1 MMRFGRLVAV
11 LASTAVVLSLTA
23 VAFGSSGGRAAAVP
37 RAASAASGLG
47 APFVSHSGTCPASP
61 GYTTFTVPISA
72 DHSDPLAEL
81 TAAGPA
87 TLRDAHYHAV
97 DTGGAGTVWEPWGE
111 SLSAGQSVNVEVD
124 CNSST
129 DVSYTFSLYDAPSTP
144 FTVSG
149 AVTSCPTC
157 SPQNDIRFSAPA
169 TAHYVADL
177 TLTQG
182 SVDLSG
188 GPGDHVF
195 ASSGL
200 YDLGYLATGERD
212 IRLTPLAG
220 PTAKWSLSVHALPVV
235 LSGLRFDPAQIRPKQ
250 VTTISYHVDGDVTLS
265 AAIENSA
272 GTVVRTLASDLAVA
286 AGDNT
291 LTWDGLDQ
299 SGSPVPNGTYT
310 VAVSFTDAAGSSGAA
325 HASVRVEACRV
336 PRVLGHRLAQAKRAI
351 VRAGC
356 SVGTI
361 ARKTSSKRLQ
371 GHVVAQ
377 KPRPGL
383 VLRKGAPVRL
393 WVGSESGR
401 PSAGATS
408 DRQTLSGLVFRYYAG
423 SGWQFQPLLS
433 FEQLNNLVSAGQ
445 APAAQRLVEA
455 LLARGQRQGAALYW
469 RYDFP
474 FAGGPV
480 PWSSGFVQ
488 AVAAQA
494 LARASRL
501 LGQPA
506 LLGPARA
513 ALRGLRRGLLLHV
526 GGGLWIR
533 EYGFTQ
539 QVILNSQL
547 QSLLS
552 LHSYARL
559 VATPQAAGLVQSLY
573 RATVRLLPRFDL
585 GCHSLYQLGGP
596 VADQHYQDYHVAL
609 LERLAGQYPGQ
620 PLFRRLY
627 LRWRRCA

>member
-1 MMRFGRLVAV
+1 MMRFVRLVAV
-11 LASTAVVLSLTA
+11 LASAAAVLILTT
-23 VAFGSSGGRAAAVP
+23 VAFGSSGGRAAVVP
-37 RAASAASGLG
+37 RAAAAASGLG
-47 APFVSHSGTCPASP
+47 APFVSHSGTCPSSP
-61 GYTTFTVPISA
+61 GYTTFTAPISA
-72 DHSDPLAEL
+72 DHSDPVAEL
-81 TAAGPA
+81 TANGRA
-87 TLRDAHYHAV
+87 TLRDAHHDGV

-111 SLSAGQSVNVEVD
+111 SLSPGEYVDVEVD

-129 DVSYTFSLYDAPSTP
+129 DVSYTVNFYDAPSTP

-157 SPQNDIRFSAPA
+157 SPQNDIRFSAPG

-195 ASSGL
+195 ASSGR
-200 YDLGYLATGERD
+200 YDLGYLDRGQRD
-212 IRLTPLAG
+212 IYLTPLAG
-220 PTAKWSLSVHALPVV
+220 PTAKWSLSIHALPVL
-235 LSGLRFDPAQIRPKQ
+235 LSGLKSDPARIRPKQ
-250 VTTISYHVDGDVTLS
+250 TTTIGYHVDGDVTLS
-265 AAIENSA
+265 AAIENSSGA
-272 GTVVRTLASDLAVA
+272 VVRKLASSLAVA

-299 SGSPVPNGTYT
+299 AGSPVPNGRYT
-310 VAVSFTDAAGSSGAA
+310 VAVSFTDAAGNSGSG
-325 HASVRVEACRV
+325 HASVQVEACRV
-336 PRVLGHRLAQAKRAI
+336 PRVIGRRLAKAKRAI

-361 ARKTSSKRLQ
+361 SRKTSSKRQ
-371 GHVVAQ
+371 KGRVVSQ
-377 KPRPGL
+377 KPRPGM
-383 VLRKGAPVRL
+383 VLRKGARVRL
-393 WVGSESGR
+393 WVGSEASRALASG
-401 PSAGATS
+401 
-408 DRQTLSGLVFRYYAG
+408 DRQSLSGLVFRYYAG
-423 SGWQFQPLLS
+423 SGWQFHPLLS
-433 FEQLNNLVSAGQ
+433 FEHLNNLVSAGQ
-445 APAAQRLVEA
+445 TQAAQRLVEA
-455 LLARGQRQGAALYW
+455 LLSRGQRQGAALYW

-474 FAGGPV
+474 YGGPV
-480 PWSSGFVQ
+480 PWTSGFVQ
-488 AVAAQA
+488 AIAAES

-501 LGQPA
+501 LGRPA
-506 LLGPARA
+506 LLRPARA

-552 LHSYARL
+552 LRIYARL
-559 VATPQAAGLVQSLY
+559 VATPEAARLVRSLY

-596 VADQHYQDYHVAL
+596 VADRHYQDYHVAL
-609 LERLAGQYPGQ
+609 LERLAGQYPEE

>member
-1 MMRFGRLVAV
+1 MLRFLPLVAL
-11 LASTAVVLSLTA
+11 LATAAVVLILTT
-23 VAFGSSGGRAAAVP
+23 VAFGSSAR

-61 GYTTFTVPISA
+61 GYTTFTAPISA
-72 DHSDPLAEL
+72 DHSDPVAEL
-81 TAAGPA
+81 TADGSA
-87 TLRDAHYHAV
+87 TLRDAQHDGV

-111 SLSAGQSVNVEVD
+111 SLSAGASVEVEVD
-124 CNSST
+124 CSSSST
-129 DVSYTFSLYDAPSTP
+129 DVSYTFNLYDAPSTP

-149 AVTSCPTC
+149 AATSCPTC
-157 SPQNDIRFSAPA
+157 SPQNDIRFSVPG

-177 TLTQG
+177 TLAQG

-188 GPGDHVF
+188 GLSEHVF
-195 ASSGL
+195 AASGR
-200 YDLGYLATGERD
+200 YDLGRHDKGQRD
-212 IRLTPLAG
+212 IYLTPLAG
-220 PTAKWSLSVHALPVV
+220 PTAKWSLSIHALP
-235 LSGLRFDPAQIRPKQ
+235 
-250 VTTISYHVDGDVTLS
+250 
-265 AAIENSA
+265 
-272 GTVVRTLASDLAVA
+272 
-286 AGDNT
+286 
-291 LTWDGLDQ
+291 
-299 SGSPVPNGTYT
+299 
-310 VAVSFTDAAGSSGAA
+310 
-325 HASVRVEACRV
+325 ACRV
-336 PRVLGHRLAQAKRAI
+336 PRVIGRGLARAKRAI

-356 SVGTI
+356 SVGKI
-361 ARKTSSKRLQ
+361 SRKPSPKRLQ
-371 GHVVAQ
+371 GHVTSQ

-393 WVGSESGR
+393 WVGSEAGR
-401 PSAGATS
+401 ILRSGATS
-408 DRQTLSGLVFRYYAG
+408 DRQSASGLVFRYYPG

-433 FEQLNNLVSAGQ
+433 FENLNYLVSAGQ
-445 APAAQRLVEA
+445 VPAAQRLVKA
-455 LLARGQRQGAALYW
+455 LLARGQRQGPALYW

-474 FAGGPV
+474 FDGGPV

-494 LARASRL
+494 LARAGGL

-506 LLGPARA
+506 LLRPAGA
-513 ALRGLRRGLLLHV
+513 ALLGLRQGLLLHV

-552 LHSYARL
+552 LRSYARL
-559 VATPQAAGLVQSLY
+559 VATPQATRLVRSLY
-573 RATVRLLPRFDL
+573 RATVRLLPSFDL

-609 LERLAGQYPGQ
+609 LKRLAGEYPEE

-627 LRWRRCA
+627 VRWRRCA

>member
-1 MMRFGRLVAV
+1 MRFPRLVAL
-11 LASTAVVLSLTA
+11 LATAAALLIPT
-23 VAFGSSGGRAAAVP
+23 VAFGS
-37 RAASAASGLG
+37 ASSGLG
-47 APFVSHSGTCPASP
+47 TPFVSHSGTCPATP

-72 DHSDPLAEL
+72 GHPDPIAEL
-81 TAAGPA
+81 TANGPA
-87 TLRDAHYHAV
+87 TLRDAHHDGV
-97 DTGGAGTVWEPWGE
+97 DTGGAGTVWEPWGQG
-111 SLSAGQSVNVEVD
+111 LSQGGSVEVEVD

-129 DVSYTFSLYDAPSTP
+129 DVSYTFDLYDAPSTP
-144 FTVSG
+144 FALSG
-149 AVTSCPTC
+149 AVTSCPNC
-157 SPQNDIRFSAPA
+157 SSRNDIRFSPPG

-188 GPGDHVF
+188 GPSDQLF
-195 ASSGL
+195 ASSGR
-200 YDLGYLATGERD
+200 YDLGYLGPGQRD
-212 IRLTPLAG
+212 VYLTPLAG
-220 PTAKWSLSVHALPVV
+220 PTAKWSLSIQALPVV
-235 LSGLRFDPAQIRPKQ
+235 LSGLKPDPAQIRPKQ
-250 VTTISYHVDGDVTLS
+250 ITTIRYHVDGDVTLS

-272 GTVVRTLASDLAVA
+272 GSPVRTLAANLAVA
-286 AGDNT
+286 AGDNM
-291 LTWDGLDQ
+291 LTWDGLNQ
-299 SGSPVPNGTYT
+299 AGSPVPNGTYA
-310 VAVSFTDAAGSSGAA
+310 VVVSFTDAAGNAGSA

-336 PRVLGHRLAQAKRAI
+336 PRVLGHRLAQARRAI

-356 SVGTI
+356 SIGAI
-361 ARKTSSKRLQ
+361 SRKTSSKRQ
-371 GHVVAQ
+371 EGHVISQ
-377 KPRPGL
+377 RPSPG
-383 VLRKGAPVRL
+383 VILRKGAPVRL
-393 WVGSESGR
+393 SVGNGPSR
-401 PSAGATS
+401 PLAGGATS
-408 DRQTLSGLVFRYYAG
+408 DRQSLSGLVFRYYAG

-455 LLARGQRQGAALYW
+455 LLARGQHQGAALFW

-494 LARASRL
+494 LARASKL
-501 LGQPA
+501 LGRPA

-533 EYGFTQ
+533 EYGFTR

-559 VATPQAAGLVQSLY
+559 VPAPQTDRLVQSLY

-609 LERLAGQYPGQ
+609 LERLAGQYPEE

-627 LRWRRCA
+627 LRWLRCA